1 MKAPNKQG
9 TSQLGHAN
17 SMAVFNEVLFD
28 APVPRNDIARRTRLT
43 PTSVSRITRQLI
55 DAGLVEEFEPQKT
68 GRPGRQSISL
78 RLADDAGY
86 VIGVAVNLFDQRIS
100 LANLQRKIIAEAPLP
115 RKRILNS
122 ESAAETTAE
131 AVDALLKKHRI
142 KRSRVF
148 GIGLA
153 SAGVADPEQG
163 MVIRAPT
170 LGWNQVPLGRDIE
183 KYTGIPVRQT
193 NLANAVGAAEYRFGI
208 ARTLRNFIVI
218 HATLGFGMSVVVDG
232 HFLRGFMNQAGL
244 IGEVPV
250 KFGDEYLD
258 PRRELDAVAGGTPIV
273 RKWLGP
279 RKPSIF
285 QESIQQVHL
294 EELASA
300 ANGGDREAIAACQEG
315 ANYLGEAIITLA
327 TALSSEA
334 VIFFGPM
341 MKIDSYRETLEAMLT
356 RAISSRRPME
366 VMVSKIRPVDAA
378 YMLAISELANTGLH
392 LDNLLRR

>member
-1 MKAPNKQG
+1 
-9 TSQLGHAN
+9 
-17 SMAVFNEVLFD
+17 
-28 APVPRNDIARRTRLT
+28 
-43 PTSVSRITRQLI
+43 
-55 DAGLVEEFEPQKT
+55 
-68 GRPGRQSISL
+68 
-78 RLADDAGY
+78 
-86 VIGVAVNLFDQRIS
+86 
-100 LANLQRKIIAEAPLP
+100 
-115 RKRILNS
+115 
-122 ESAAETTAE
+122 
-131 AVDALLKKHRI
+131 
-142 KRSRVF
+142 
-148 GIGLA
+148 
-153 SAGVADPEQG
+153 

-250 KFGDEYLD
+250 RFGDEYLD

-300 ANGGDREAIAACQEG
+300 ANGGDREAIAACREG

>member
-1 MKAPNKQG
+1 MKAPLKQG

-55 DAGLVEEFEPQKT
+55 DTGLVEEFESQKT

-78 RLADDAGY
+78 RLTDDAGY
-86 VIGVAVNLFDQRIS
+86 VIGIAVNLFDQRIA

-122 ESAAETTAE
+122 ETAAETAAE
-131 AVDALLKKHRI
+131 TIDALLKKHRI
-142 KRSRVF
+142 NRSRVF

-153 SAGVADPEQG
+153 SAGVADSEQG

-208 ARTLRNFIVI
+208 ARTFRNFIVI

-232 HFLRGFMNQAGL
+232 HFVRGFMNQAGL

-250 KFGDEYLD
+250 KIGGSYLD
-258 PRRELDAVAGGTPIV
+258 PRCELDSVAGGAPIV
-273 RKWLGP
+273 RKWLER
-279 RKPSIF
+279 RKPSVL

-294 EELASA
+294 DELASA
-300 ANGGDREAIAACQEG
+300 ANLGDTEAIAVCREG
-315 ANYLGEAIITLA
+315 ANYLGETIIPLA

-341 MKIDSYRETLEAMLT
+341 MNIDPYRETLETMLSK
-356 RAISSRRPME
+356 AISSRRPLE
-366 VMVSKIRPVDAA
+366 VMVSDKRPVEAA